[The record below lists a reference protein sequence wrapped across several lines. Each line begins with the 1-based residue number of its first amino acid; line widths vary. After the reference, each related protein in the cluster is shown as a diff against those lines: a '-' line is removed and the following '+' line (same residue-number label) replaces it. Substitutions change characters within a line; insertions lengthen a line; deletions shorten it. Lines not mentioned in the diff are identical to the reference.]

1 MTSLLWN
8 AQTAEARAT
17 AAERADA
24 AAAPA
29 SQLRSRLGG
38 SEARAL
44 AYRSSCGGFESRPR
58 SQRVVRRTRL
68 FWIELVLIP
77 LRNDS
82 SLVSSRRVRLSFVR
96 CPNGS
101 ACPDGSTCCLRS
113 SGLYGCCPYPFAVC
127 CSDHQHCCPEG
138 YHCNLS
144 NGSCVQISTS
154 VKEIQTLLTAM
165 VLSPQTSVNYK
176 AKSTAKTA
184 RPAVFSRKAATAV
197 VRTLTL
203 CAVATTRP
211 AVRKGYQC
219 KVSIHTCIAGNST
232 VPTLKKVSTID
243 DSPPENPTAVGK
255 VQCPDKNYCQ
265 DGQTCCLLSEGRYGC
280 CPYPHAVCCSDHASC
295 CPEGYQCKVS
305 THTCIAGNS
314 TVPMLEKVST
324 IDESPAENPAPV
336 EKVQCPD
343 KNYCQDGQT
352 CCLLSEGRYGC
363 CPYPHA
369 VCCSDHASCCPEGYQ
384 CKVSAHTCIAG
395 NSTVPMLE
403 KVSTIDES
411 PAEIPAPVQLVPCPD
426 GTSCPSGMVCCL
438 AFPGVY
444 GCCLGAD
451 SVCCPLRGYC
461 CRHGYKCGPKDGC
474 VTDNTTLPAIK
485 KIIVPGIKL
494 RPLMAPV
501 TDHECPDGAECN
513 DDQTC
518 CELADQSYGCCP
530 YKDAVCCSGRAHCC
544 PNGYACDTEEKKCV
558 KSHRNRATVSQRRL
572 SLRSS
577 LRSVEVRLLDNTC
590 EDGHVCYGETT
601 CCKTPSG
608 KYRCCPFASGVCC
621 SDLTHCCPQGY
632 TCDVSTQSCKEGAL
646 YPFLR
651 DLPMLRKF
659 PSSSN
664 WP

>member
-1 MTSLLWN
+1 M
-8 AQTAEARAT
+8 
-17 AAERADA
+17 
-24 AAAPA
+24 A
-29 SQLRSRLGG
+29 SSGVIVVL
-38 SEARAL
+38 AL
-44 AYRSSCGGFESRPR
+44 AA
-58 SQRVVRRTRL
+58 
-68 FWIELVLIP
+68 VLTHG
-77 LRNDS
+77 
-82 SLVSSRRVRLSFVR
+82 VRLSFVR

-165 VLSPQTSVNYK
+165 VLSPQPSVNYK
-176 AKSTAKTA
+176 AIET
-184 RPAVFSRKAATAV
+184 
-197 VRTLTL
+197 
-203 CAVATTRP
+203 
-211 AVRKGYQC
+211 
-219 KVSIHTCIAGNST
+219 
-232 VPTLKKVSTID
+232 
-243 DSPPENPTAVGK
+243 
-255 VQCPDKNYCQ
+255 VQCPDRK
-265 DGQTCCLLSEGRYGC
+265 
-280 CPYPHAVCCSDHASC
+280 
-295 CPEGYQCKVS
+295 
-305 THTCIAGNS
+305 
-314 TVPMLEKVST
+314 
-324 IDESPAENPAPV
+324 
-336 EKVQCPD
+336 
-343 KNYCQDGQT
+343 YCQDGQT

-403 KVSTIDES
+403 KVSTIDDS
-411 PAEIPAPVQLVPCPD
+411 PPENPAPVETVQCPDKHYCQDGQTCCLLSEGRYGCCPYPHAVCCSDHASCCPEGYQCKVSTHTCIAGNSTVPMLKKVSTIADSPPENPTPVQLVPCPD
-426 GTSCPSGMVCCL
+426 GTSCPSDMVCCL

-461 CRHGYKCGPKDGC
+461 CRHGYKCGPDDNC

-485 KIIVPGIKL
+485 KIIVPGIEL
-494 RPLMAPV
+494 RPLTAPV
-501 TDHECPDGAECN
+501 TDHRCPDGAECNDDQTCCKLTDQSYGCCPYKDAVCCPDLVHCCPNGYACDTKDGKCVKKHNQTTVPLRRLLLRSSLGSVKVRLTDHKCPDGAECN

-530 YKDAVCCSGRAHCC
+530 YRDAVCCSDRAHCC
-544 PNGYACDTEEKKCV
+544 PNGYKCDTKERKCV
-558 KSHRNRATVSQRRL
+558 KSHRNRTTVSRRRL

-590 EDGHVCYGETT
+590 EDGHVCPGETT
-601 CCKTPSG
+601 CCVTPSG
-608 KYRCCPFASGVCC
+608 TYHCCPFAFGVCC
-621 SDLTHCCPQGY
+621 SDLRHCCPQGY
-632 TCDVSTQSCKEGAL
+632 TCDVSTQTCKEGGL

-651 DLPMLRKF
+651 DLPMLPKF

-664 WP
+664 RP